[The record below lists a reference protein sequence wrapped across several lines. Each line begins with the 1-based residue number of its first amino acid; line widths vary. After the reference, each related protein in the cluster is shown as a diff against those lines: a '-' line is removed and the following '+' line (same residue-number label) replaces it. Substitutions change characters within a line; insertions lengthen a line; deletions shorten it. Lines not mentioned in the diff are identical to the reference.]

1 MLSQPDALLA
11 RRPTTSPAVSKMSK
25 SPDRSGPDQMYE
37 HTQGVVQKGGAEGDA
52 TMYLPDG
59 SLTTLSNREV
69 VGYRHF
75 LLRLSA
81 G

>member
-1 MLSQPDALLA
+1 
-11 RRPTTSPAVSKMSK
+11 
-25 SPDRSGPDQMYE
+25 MYE

-69 VGYRHF
+69 VGYRHY